1 MYCKCPRT
9 RAVAVIVPKQRATM
23 ESIETPAQRPVT
35 LEITGLV
42 EVEPSLTEA
51 PIPPEANSALPPS
64 SNVLFQEESIDL
76 GGEPFITPQ
85 EDSHSTPSESLLDK
99 LNDQMMESVMIS
111 DSPNNS
117 EEDDV
122 VAMDNLLEQ
131 FEEQDPAAEA
141 LVKEASLEEE
151 KEAAEEQV
159 DELIGQ
165 DTTEIK
171 IEAAMMQTSP
181 VAFSPEGPD
190 QNVQQDLISDEQD
203 IVTFSVSSVT
213 PENCTPSSPKSE
225 KVDPEANSKGMTS
238 KGEPIP
244 VCTIFSQASQ
254 PKVQGLVP
262 DGFQPTLIKSP
273 SFSSGS
279 GGSTEI
285 TPSKLAPLVCQPSPS
300 LSKFFSDSGH
310 INPATDFFD
319 SFTTSSSFISVSNP
333 NAESPK
339 KDVVPELQ
347 LSASSGSSLSTPGP
361 TESGMPTPSSLFG
374 PTQMEATPRPLQQ
387 VVTEPAP
394 TPPQPFSQLQ
404 AVFSGGDDPFAKA
417 LNISESDKR
426 YDAWLPSE
434 DTRKVLIS
442 VATQQYGQIFGE
454 KERQTMPGL
463 KFDNLQGDAVKDL
476 MVRFMGEQ
484 AAMKRQV
491 LTANSVEQSFLGL
504 KQLISTKNWRAAVD
518 LTGRLLTAHGQG
530 YGKAGQPTS
539 HTTDTLQLWF
549 VRLALLTKLSLF
561 PNAEMELDPFGN
573 LDQPDLYYEYY
584 PTTYPGRRGSMVPFS
599 MRVLHAELPQYLAK
613 PQESLDRLHSMRA
626 VCQTILKNLEQGFAE
641 DGSMIS
647 LTQEN
652 RKASLQLW
660 RSRLSRV
667 LYSMA
672 NCLLMMKDYV
682 LAVDIYQSII
692 QYEPQQKVQL
702 LSGIGRIFLQ
712 IGDIK
717 TADKYFLDVEK
728 ACLERGSGPID
739 TCVLMNR
746 AFVYLSQNN
755 YSEAHSSFSE
765 VLKVDPKNPVAN
777 NNAAVCLLYLGRLK
791 ESLRQLEGLVQQ
803 DPALYLHE
811 SVLFN
816 LTTMYELESSRST
829 QKKQALLESVACREG
844 DSFNTQCLKL
854 V

>member
-1 MYCKCPRT
+1 MDNN
-9 RAVAVIVPKQRATM
+9 
-23 ESIETPAQRPVT
+23 ETPAQRPVT
-35 LEITGLV
+35 LDITGAV
-42 EVEPSLTEA
+42 EVKPSLSEA
-51 PIPPEANSALPPS
+51 PISPLPSLLPS
-64 SNVLFQEESIDL
+64 SDVHFQEESIDL
-76 GGEPFITPQ
+76 GGESFITPE
-85 EDSHSTPSESLLDK
+85 EDSHSTPSESLMDK

-122 VAMDNLLEQ
+122 VPMDNLLEQ
-131 FEEQDPAAEA
+131 FEEREEEPAAAVFKET
-141 LVKEASLEEE
+141 LVEEE
-151 KEAAEEQV
+151 EE
-159 DELIGQ
+159 
-165 DTTEIK
+165 
-171 IEAAMMQTSP
+171 TSP
-181 VAFSPEGPD
+181 VASSPEEPENVKQKLTTDD
-190 QNVQQDLISDEQD
+190 QDVIT
-203 IVTFSVSSVT
+203 VSVSAVT
-213 PENCTPSSPKSE
+213 PEDSTPSSGSPK
-225 KVDPEANSKGMTS
+225 PEAAALEASSKETTS
-238 KGEPIP
+238 KDESIP
-244 VCTIFSQASQ
+244 VCTIFSQGSQ
-254 PKVQGLVP
+254 PKAQALVP

-273 SFSSGS
+273 SFSSS
-279 GGSTEI
+279 TGGSTEI
-285 TPSKLAPLVCQPSPS
+285 TPSQLAPLVCQPSPS

-310 INPATDFFD
+310 VNPATDFFD
-319 SFTTSSSFISVSNP
+319 SFTTSSFISISNP

-339 KDVVPELQ
+339 SAAPPERQ
-347 LSASSGSSLSTPGP
+347 LSASSGSSLSTSGL
-361 TESGMPTPSSLFG
+361 TES
-374 PTQMEATPRPLQQ
+374 
-387 VVTEPAP
+387 VEPAP
-394 TPPQPFSQLQ
+394 ATAPPQPFTQLQ
-404 AVFSGGDDPFAKA
+404 AVFSGGDDPFATA
-417 LNISESDKR
+417 LNMSEADKR

-434 DTRKVLIS
+434 ETRKVLIS
-442 VATQQYGQIFGE
+442 MATQHYSQVFV
-454 KERQTMPGL
+454 ERERLAMPGL

-476 MVRFMGEQ
+476 MVRLMGEQ

-530 YGKAGQPTS
+530 YGKAGQPSS
-539 HTTDTLQLWF
+539 HNTDSLQLWF

-561 PNAEMELDPFGN
+561 QNAEMELEPFGN

-584 PTTYPGRRGSMVPFS
+584 PTVYPGRRGSMVPFS
-599 MRVLHAELPQYLAK
+599 MRVLHAELPQYLGK
-613 PQESLDRLHSMRA
+613 PQESLDRLHSMRT
-626 VCQTILKNLEQGFAE
+626 VCQTILDNLEQGLAE
-641 DGSMIS
+641 DGSMIN

-652 RKASLQLW
+652 RQASLQLW
-660 RSRLSRV
+660 KSRLSRV
-667 LYSMA
+667 MYAMA

-682 LAVDIYQSII
+682 LAVETYHSIV

-717 TADKYFLDVEK
+717 TAEKYFLDVEK
-728 ACLERGSGPID
+728 ASLEKGSGTID

-746 AFVYLSQNN
+746 AFIYLSQNN
-755 YSEAHSSFSE
+755 YSEAHSSFAE
-765 VLKVDPKNPVAN
+765 VLKIDPKNPVAN